1 MDKTEFQI
9 ILQGAIVGN
18 HNDFEKLI
26 TLYDPLIDKHCFING
41 KRDDDLKQYLL
52 MHLALNINKFII

>member
-9 ILQGAIVGN
+9 VLQGAIAGN

-26 TLYDPLIDKHCFING
+26 TLMIL
-41 KRDDDLKQYLL
+41 
-52 MHLALNINKFII
+52 

>member
-9 ILQGAIVGN
+9 VLQGAIAGN

-26 TLYDPLIDKHCFING
+26 SLYDPLIEKHCYINV
-41 KRDDDLKQYLL
+41 KPDEDLKQYLL

>member
-9 ILQGAIVGN
+9 VLQGAIAGN

-26 TLYDPLIDKHCFING
+26 S
-41 KRDDDLKQYLL
+41 
-52 MHLALNINKFII
+52 LANCNSNLQ

>member
-9 ILQGAIVGN
+9 ILQGAIAGN

-41 KRDDDLKQYLL
+41 K
-52 MHLALNINKFII
+52 MMTI